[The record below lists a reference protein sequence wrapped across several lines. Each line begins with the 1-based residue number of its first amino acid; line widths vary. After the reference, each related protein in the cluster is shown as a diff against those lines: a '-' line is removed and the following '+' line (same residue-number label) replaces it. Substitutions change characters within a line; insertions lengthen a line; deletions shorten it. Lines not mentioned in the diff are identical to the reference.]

1 MESIRELGP
10 RCIAICQHYQAVIA
24 ILKEEVQGCLKIRPA
39 TARDLE
45 GFLRFFHRENVS
57 LQAAVKLDY
66 VDALHAIFEK
76 AVDNREGLRHLSVT
90 DGATHVNGNQQPGCK
105 VPLAAHILE
114 AVAPA
119 WNHPGTAALAA

>member
-1 MESIRELGP
+1 MKSIRELGP
-10 RCIAICQHYQAVIA
+10 RCIAVCQHYQTVIV
-24 ILKEEVQGCLKIRPA
+24 ILKEEVQGSLEICPA
-39 TARDLE
+39 TARDLK

-66 VDALHAIFEK
+66 VDALHAVFEK

-90 DGATHVNGNQQPGCK
+90 DGATHIDGNQQPGCK
-105 VPLAAHILE
+105 VLLAAHILE

-119 WNHPGTAALAA
+119 WNHPGTAALAV